1 MRENKNKKIL
11 IFGGSGFLGK
21 NLINMLGEFDFE
33 IIVFS
38 QKKTLE
44 KKNLKYIPQN
54 NFKIVGWSLDN
65 IQSIE
70 NHFLKVEAVINLCGI
85 LYENKRGDFY
95 RVHSDLPAILG
106 KMSSKHNVRNLIH
119 ISALGVS
126 ENSKSKYS
134 SSKAS
139 GERRLLENFPN
150 AKILRPSLLFGHGD
164 NFFGQFSQM
173 ASISPVLP
181 LISRSTKFQ
190 PISVIDVATGI
201 INLLIGKRKKNALYE
216 LGGRS
221 TYSFEELLKMLLE
234 VKKIKRKYDFIIIDS
249 PPAIT
254 FETLQII
261 KASNGVFV
269 PVQPSPLDLMATLPF
284 LQIAREEK
292 KKPLIILNRV
302 MPRAKLTDAM
312 ILRLRYSGAKIARS
326 RISSKVIFAESFAV
340 GRGVIDIN
348 ETSDAAKEIVNVGNE
363 ILRNL

>member
-1 MRENKNKKIL
+1 MGKVITFSNQK
-11 IFGGSGFLGK
+11 GGSGKSTLSA
-21 NLINMLGEFDFE
+21 NLAVL
-33 IIVFS
+33 
-38 QKKTLE
+38 
-44 KKNLKYIPQN
+44 
-54 NFKIVGWSLDN
+54 WSN
-65 IQSIE
+65 IGY
-70 NHFLKVEAVINLCGI
+70 KVAVIDADPQKSLTYWLSERKKYYGDDDIGI
-85 LYENKRGDFY
+85 NFY
-95 RVHSDLPAILG
+95 NFDI
-106 KMSSKHNVRNLIH
+106 RNLT
-119 ISALGVS
+119 
-126 ENSKSKYS
+126 E
-134 SSKAS
+134 
-139 GERRLLENFPN
+139 
-150 AKILRPSLLFGHGD
+150 
-164 NFFGQFSQM
+164 
-173 ASISPVLP
+173 
-181 LISRSTKFQ
+181 
-190 PISVIDVATGI
+190 
-201 INLLIGKRKKNALYE
+201 
-216 LGGRS
+216 
-221 TYSFEELLKMLLE
+221 E

-348 ETSDAAKEIVNVGNE
+348 VTSDAAKEIINVGNE

>member
-1 MRENKNKKIL
+1 MGKVITFSNQK
-11 IFGGSGFLGK
+11 GGSGKSTLSA
-21 NLINMLGEFDFE
+21 NLAVL
-33 IIVFS
+33 
-38 QKKTLE
+38 
-44 KKNLKYIPQN
+44 
-54 NFKIVGWSLDN
+54 WSN
-65 IQSIE
+65 SGY
-70 NHFLKVEAVINLCGI
+70 KVAVIDTDPQKSLTYWLSERKKYYGDDDIGI
-85 LYENKRGDFY
+85 NFY
-95 RVHSDLPAILG
+95 NFDI
-106 KMSSKHNVRNLIH
+106 RNLT
-119 ISALGVS
+119 
-126 ENSKSKYS
+126 E
-134 SSKAS
+134 
-139 GERRLLENFPN
+139 
-150 AKILRPSLLFGHGD
+150 
-164 NFFGQFSQM
+164 
-173 ASISPVLP
+173 
-181 LISRSTKFQ
+181 
-190 PISVIDVATGI
+190 
-201 INLLIGKRKKNALYE
+201 
-216 LGGRS
+216 
-221 TYSFEELLKMLLE
+221 E

-348 ETSDAAKEIVNVGNE
+348 VTSDAAKEIINVGNE